1 MDDVLIL
8 PLSRNPAALNQLAIW
23 HHEQCLR
30 QGLESSLERRRAY
43 LARHLGPEPV
53 PQTLIAQDKSGQV
66 LGCVSLVRY
75 KSALAPGAVR
85 LWLSNLYV
93 DSNHRRQGLGN
104 QLMLSVL
111 EQARQLQA
119 SEVWLFT
126 DQQSDYYRARGW
138 QDAGNA
144 KLGAGAVNIMKIEL
158 DR

>member
-1 MDDVLIL
+1 MDEFLFL
-8 PLSRNPAALNQLAIW
+8 PLSRNPAALNQLAVW

-43 LARHLGPEPV
+43 LARHLGPEPI
-53 PQTLIAQDKSGQV
+53 PLTLIAQDRSGQV

-93 DSNHRRQGLGN
+93 DSSHRRRGLGN
-104 QLMLSVL
+104 ELMLSVL
-111 EQARQLQA
+111 DRARQQRA

-138 QDAGNA
+138 RDAGNA
-144 KLGAGAVNIMKIEL
+144 KLGAGSVNIMKIEI
-158 DR
+158 D

>member
-1 MDDVLIL
+1 MKNFLIV
-8 PLSRNPAALNQLAIW
+8 PLSRNPAALNQLAVW

-43 LARHLGPEPV
+43 LARHLGPDPL
-53 PQTLIAQDKSGQV
+53 PMTMIAQDRSGQV

-75 KSALAPGAVR
+75 KSALAPGAIR

-93 DSNHRRQGLGN
+93 DSNHRRQGLGH
-104 QLMLSVL
+104 QLMLNVL
-111 EQARQLQA
+111 EQARQQHA

-138 QDAGNA
+138 RDAGNA
-144 KLGAGAVNIMKIEL
+144 KLGAGSVNIMKIEIH
-158 DR
+158 

>member
-1 MDDVLIL
+1 MNEILIL

-30 QGLESSLERRRAY
+30 QRLKSSLERRRAY
-43 LARHLGPEPV
+43 LARHLGPEPI
-53 PQTLIAQDKSGQV
+53 PLTLIAQTPSGQV

-93 DSNHRRQGLGN
+93 DSSYRRQGLGN
-104 QLMLSVL
+104 ELMLNVL
-111 EQARQLQA
+111 EQARQQKA

-144 KLGAGAVNIMKIEL
+144 KLGGGSVNIMKIEIH
-158 DR
+158 